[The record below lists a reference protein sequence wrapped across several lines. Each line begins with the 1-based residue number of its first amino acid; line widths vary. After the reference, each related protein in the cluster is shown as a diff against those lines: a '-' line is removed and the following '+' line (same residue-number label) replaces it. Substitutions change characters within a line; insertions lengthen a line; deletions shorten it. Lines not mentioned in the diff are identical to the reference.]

1 MFADF
6 KIMGNL
12 THFPDYRA
20 YAKDKFKCNISI
32 AVNRKKGED
41 ADYYNLTA
49 FGQTADYLHKY
60 ATKGQRIYVEGYMS
74 QKVSEKDNKRY
85 TNYTITKVDLCGDG
99 KFRTQDENQRKAE
112 KAVQQAQSTTFRE
125 SEFRYDAQPE
135 WATASNEMP
144 MDDDYGTLPF

>member
-20 YAKDKFKCNISI
+20 YAQDKFLCNISI
-32 AVNRKKGED
+32 AVNRTKGAD
-41 ADYYNLTA
+41 ADYYSLTA
-49 FGQTADYLHKY
+49 FGEKADYIHRY

-74 QKVSEKDNKRY
+74 QKVYEKDGKQQRA
-85 TNYTITKVDLCGDG
+85 TNYTITKVELCGDG
-99 KFRTQDENQRKAE
+99 KVREQNQQVQQ
-112 KAVQQAQSTTFRE
+112 AVQQAQSTTFRE

-135 WATASNEMP
+135 WATATNEMP